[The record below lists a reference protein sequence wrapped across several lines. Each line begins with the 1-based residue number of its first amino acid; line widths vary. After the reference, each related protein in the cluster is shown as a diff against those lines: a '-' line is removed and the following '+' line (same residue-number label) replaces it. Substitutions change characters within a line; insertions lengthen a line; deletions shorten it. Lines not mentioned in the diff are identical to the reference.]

1 MQIMLAPPEYYVILC
16 VILIF
21 EEKVHTMKKAF
32 LFALAICCAFAVQAV
47 TVGWSAYGSANTCYV
62 ENGTTSTISL
72 SQITNTATNINNANP
87 SATGLTG
94 KYYSVTN
101 LAFLAASSSD
111 WSADAKNAD
120 LAIILNGKIAAVS
133 TNVVFQMNGGAG
145 NKAYPGQDNKGFVS
159 FDFEGFTVG
168 TNDTI
173 TFAFIEGDYTGNLIG
188 TVYDSSADYVYSVA
202 DKDPRIVGP
211 SNALSFRVT
220 VTETVPEP
228 TALALL
234 ALGVAGL
241 ALKRKVA

>member
-1 MQIMLAPPEYYVILC
+1 M
-16 VILIF
+16 
-21 EEKVHTMKKAF
+21 MKKAF
-32 LFALAICCAFAVQAV
+32 LFALAACCAFAAQAV
-47 TVGWSAYGSANTCYV
+47 TVGWSTYGSDNTFYV
-62 ENGTTSTISL
+62 ENGSNTISL
-72 SQITNTATNINNANP
+72 SQITNTATDINNTNP

-111 WSADAKNAD
+111 WNADAKNAG

-133 TNVVFQMNGGAG
+133 TNVAFQMKDGDADNQP
-145 NKAYPGQDNKGFVS
+145 YPGQQYSKGFVS

-211 SNALSFRVT
+211 TKALSFRAT

>member
-1 MQIMLAPPEYYVILC
+1 M
-16 VILIF
+16 
-21 EEKVHTMKKAF
+21 MKKAF
-32 LFALAICCAFAVQAV
+32 LFALAAFCVSAVQAV
-47 TVGWSAYGSANTCYV
+47 TVGWSAYGDANTFYV
-62 ENGTTSTISL
+62 ENGSNTISL
-72 SQITNTATNINNANP
+72 SQITNTATNISNANP

-111 WSADAKNAD
+111 WSADAKNVD

-133 TNVVFQMNGGAG
+133 TKVVFQMKDG
-145 NKAYPGQDNKGFVS
+145 NVSNQPYPGQKDKGFVS

-173 TFAFIEGDYTGNLIG
+173 TFAFIEGDYTGNLIE
-188 TVYDSSADYVYSVA
+188 TVYDSSADYAYSVA

-211 SNALSFRVT
+211 TNALSFRAT